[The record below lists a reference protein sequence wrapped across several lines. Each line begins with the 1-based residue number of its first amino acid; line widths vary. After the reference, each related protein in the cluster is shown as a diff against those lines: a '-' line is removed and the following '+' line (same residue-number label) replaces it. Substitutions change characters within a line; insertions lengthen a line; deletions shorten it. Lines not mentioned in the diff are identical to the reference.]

1 MEINNNHEAQG
12 YTSEFIITLLSG
24 EVIKLPHI
32 QEEYINEEHD
42 GYIRIDIESA
52 TYNQRLYEAF
62 KNKELV
68 QNIVRKSVHRN
79 IIDASDINREFT
91 YKSYF
96 KIDKFSVSS
105 RNDSCA
111 TYSIIF
117 QSV

>member
-1 MEINNNHEAQG
+1 MEINNNHEVQE

-32 QEEYINEEHD
+32 QEEYINEERE

-52 TYNQRLYEAF
+52 TYNQRLYDAF

-68 QNIVRKSVHRN
+68 QNIVRKSIHRN
-79 IIDASDINREFT
+79 VVDASDINRAFT
-91 YKSYF
+91 YESYF
-96 KIDKFSVSS
+96 KIDEFSVSS

-111 TYSIIF
+111 TYNIVF
-117 QSV
+117 KSV